1 MADHVRDIPE
11 RSISLALAVNPV
23 DAVTGRPLRSDATV
37 TVDGV
42 HESPRLNPS
51 GYWLFLD
58 PPVTLPGD
66 TVTITISPSAKYVP
80 RTYEVDVT
88 TLSPRGVRVSVYPST
103 AYPFGPE
110 ATRYEGVVTDGS
122 DPIPGATVRVEHT
135 DLETRSDT
143 DGSFVLPVRG
153 VVSTESADSEDALRV
168 DPNATDPAE
177 ILDYAGS
184 GSLSDPTLAAEHS
197 AHGSTTVDQAIDEGD
212 RVELAAPIEL

>member
-1 MADHVRDIPE
+1 MADHFQDIPE
-11 RSISLALAVNPV
+11 QSISLALAVNPV
-23 DAVTGRPLRSDATV
+23 DALTDRPLRSDATV
-37 TVDGV
+37 TIDGV

-66 TVTITISPSAKYVP
+66 TVTINISPSEQYVP
-80 RTYEVDVT
+80 RQYEADVT

-135 DLETRSDT
+135 DLETRTDT

-153 VVSTESADSEDALRV
+153 VVSTESADSTDALRV
-168 DPNATDPAE
+168 DPKAADPTE

-184 GSLSDPTLAAEHS
+184 GSPSDPTLVAEHP
-197 AHGSTTVDQAIDEGD
+197 AHGSSTVDQAIAEGD
-212 RVELAAPIEL
+212 RVELSAPLEL